1 MACKTEH
8 SLSDAPPPPAGI
20 IELILTCL
28 LSAETTPDAGCGSWR
43 KQLESSRAA
52 SSERGVTSERQT
64 AEWVSAE
71 RETLRERAASE
82 HARRTEL
89 TRSTNERTNGSHSLT
104 QQRSRSLTSR
114 SSRYATPQPTSHP
127 RTSSFIIIIII
138 IIIIL
143 YYAKGAA
150 HENASTR
157 KT

>member
-1 MACKTEH
+1 VTRRRRQ
-8 SLSDAPPPPAGI
+8 AGI

-89 TRSTNERTNGSHSLT
+89 TRSTNERTNERLSLT
-104 QQRSRSLTSR
+104 HSATLSQSHFTLIALRNAATDFSSSNQQFHHHHHHH
-114 SSRYATPQPTSHP
+114 HP
-127 RTSSFIIIIII
+127 LLRQR
-138 IIIIL
+138 
-143 YYAKGAA
+143 G
-150 HENASTR
+150 ST
-157 KT
+157 